1 MLYCVNHILNQI
13 EHTRDEMIKSALE
26 NGIADENT
34 ILLSK
39 KLDVLLN
46 EIQIISNEYQ

>member
-1 MLYCVNHILNQI
+1 
-13 EHTRDEMIKSALE
+13 MIKSALE

-46 EIQIISNEYQ
+46 EIQTLSNEFNK

>member
-1 MLYCVNHILNQI
+1 
-13 EHTRDEMIKSALE
+13 MIKSALE

-39 KLDVLLN
+39 KLDLLLN
-46 EIQIISNEYQ
+46 EIQTFSNEFNK

>member
-1 MLYCVNHILNQI
+1 
-13 EHTRDEMIKSALE
+13 MIKSALE

-46 EIQIISNEYQ
+46 EIQINNNDINK